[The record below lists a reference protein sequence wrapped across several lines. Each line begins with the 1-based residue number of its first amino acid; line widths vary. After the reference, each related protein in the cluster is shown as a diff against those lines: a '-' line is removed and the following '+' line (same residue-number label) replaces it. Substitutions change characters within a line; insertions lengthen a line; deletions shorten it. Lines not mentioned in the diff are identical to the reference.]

1 MIMAALFPLCRDG
14 WPVSNPAMARRA
26 APHRGIDVHYGD
38 ASLGAAESGQAGEP
52 APYID
57 SGPSKT
63 RLKQQ
68 SHDLQVLGNAVS
80 QLSADRFAAI
90 EMPEILRD
98 AITEFRRTRSHEG
111 RRRQM
116 QYVGKLMRHADEEA
130 LREAVAS
137 ATMGSAK
144 DTLMLH
150 ETERW
155 RAELIA
161 DDEALTTWLNEY
173 PDTDTQQ
180 LRSLVRAARRDAK
193 DLVPEA
199 RQPKSHRELFHFIK
213 PYLSAK

>member
-1 MIMAALFPLCRDG
+1 
-14 WPVSNPAMARRA
+14 MARRA

-38 ASLGAAESGQAGEP
+38 AGLGAAEAGLSAASGEP
-52 APYID
+52 GAWVD
-57 SGPSKT
+57 TGPSKT
-63 RLKQQ
+63 KLKQQ
-68 SHDLQVLGNAVS
+68 SHDLQALGNAVS
-80 QLSADRFAAI
+80 QLSAERFAAI

-98 AITEFRRTRSHEG
+98 AITEFRRTRSFEG

-116 QYVGKLMRHADEEA
+116 QYVGKLMRHADEAA

-144 DTLMLH
+144 ETLTLH

-193 DLVPEA
+193 DLAPEA

-213 PYLSAK
+213 PFLAAA

>member
-1 MIMAALFPLCRDG
+1 MP
-14 WPVSNPAMARRA
+14 RRA
-26 APHRGIDVHYGD
+26 APHRGTDVHYGD
-38 ASLGAAESGQAGEP
+38 AGLGAAETAQRTDHPTDYPTDTGAWV
-52 APYID
+52 D

-68 SHDLQVLGNAVS
+68 SHELQALGNAVS
-80 QLSADRFAAI
+80 QLSAERFAAI

-116 QYVGKLMRHADEEA
+116 QYVGKLMRHADEKA

-137 ATMGSAK
+137 ATLGSAK

-155 RAELIA
+155 RADLIA
-161 DDEALTTWLNEY
+161 DDEAMTTWLNGY
-173 PDTDTQQ
+173 PGTDTQQ
-180 LRSLVRAARRDAK
+180 LRSLVRAARRDTK

-213 PYLSAK
+213 PFLVAK

>member
-1 MIMAALFPLCRDG
+1 MP
-14 WPVSNPAMARRA
+14 RRA
-26 APHRGIDVHYGD
+26 APHRGTDVHYGD
-38 ASLGAAESGQAGEP
+38 AGLGAAETAQRTDHPRDYPTDTGAWV
-52 APYID
+52 D

-68 SHDLQVLGNAVS
+68 SHELQALGNAVS
-80 QLSADRFAAI
+80 QLSAERFAAI

-137 ATMGSAK
+137 ATLGSAK

-161 DDEALTTWLNEY
+161 DDEAMTTWLNEY
-173 PDTDTQQ
+173 PGTDTQQ
-180 LRSLVRAARRDAK
+180 LRSLVRAARRDTK

-213 PYLSAK
+213 PFLVAK